1 MQKLLNKFLA
11 IVISTILI
19 VIEFAP
25 ATVQAAEDIQNMQ
38 DSSTSQEN
46 VEFSASVNGKEN
58 VEVDILD
65 EIELAFDVKVSNT
78 GYLKNASILS
88 Q

>member
-46 VEFSASVNGKEN
+46 V
-58 VEVDILD
+58 
-65 EIELAFDVKVSNT
+65 
-78 GYLKNASILS
+78 
-88 Q
+88 